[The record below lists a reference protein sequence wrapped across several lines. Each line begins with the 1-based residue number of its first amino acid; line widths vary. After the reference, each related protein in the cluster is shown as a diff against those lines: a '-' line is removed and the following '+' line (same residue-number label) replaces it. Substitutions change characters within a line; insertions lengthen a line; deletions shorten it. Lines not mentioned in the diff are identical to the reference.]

1 MATILRPWQRVNQ
14 LKQFVNSLVYLH
26 KLAHFFAIRRPVIGL
41 VITSFVSRKSLAV
54 PTSVL
59 EWRRFI
65 IGLREFMS
73 QLLSFD
79 EYCDLLAPVGALNS
93 PAELHGMLCG
103 QLSGG
108 ARPGLA
114 KWQAMALEFLDLV
127 DLDAELISAQLRQA
141 IAEMY
146 TGTLQALED
155 EAMGFSLILP
165 DEDTDMGQRLQ
176 ALAQWC
182 HGFLTGFGS
191 SGLSGDQSF
200 SPESAE
206 ALRDFAAIVQI
217 GTDEE
222 DNEQSEADLF
232 EVSEYVRIAAI
243 NLFLEFSPP
252 SQNEQAKPGP
262 GGMIH

>member
-1 MATILRPWQRVNQ
+1 
-14 LKQFVNSLVYLH
+14 
-26 KLAHFFAIRRPVIGL
+26 
-41 VITSFVSRKSLAV
+41 
-54 PTSVL
+54 
-59 EWRRFI
+59 
-65 IGLREFMS
+65 MS

-79 EYCDLLAPVGALNS
+79 EYCDFFAPIGALNS

-114 KWQAMALEFLDLV
+114 KWQQMALVFLDLV
-127 DLDAELISAQLRQA
+127 DLDDKLISAELRQA

-146 TGTLQALED
+146 SNTLLALED
-155 EAMGFSLILP
+155 EAMGFSLVLP
-165 DEDTDMGQRLQ
+165 DEDTEMSQRLQ
-176 ALAQWC
+176 ALSQWC

-191 SGLSGDQSF
+191 SGLSGEQSF

-217 GTDEE
+217 GTDE
-222 DNEQSEADLF
+222 DDSEQSESDLF
-232 EVSEYVRIAAI
+232 EVCEYVRLAAV

-252 SQNEQAKPGP
+252 SGEGKKQPG
-262 GGMIH
+262 IVH

>member
-1 MATILRPWQRVNQ
+1 
-14 LKQFVNSLVYLH
+14 
-26 KLAHFFAIRRPVIGL
+26 
-41 VITSFVSRKSLAV
+41 
-54 PTSVL
+54 
-59 EWRRFI
+59 
-65 IGLREFMS
+65 MS

-79 EYCDLLAPVGALNS
+79 EYCDFLAPVGALNS

-114 KWQAMALEFLDLV
+114 KWSQMALAFLDLV
-127 DLDAELISAQLRQA
+127 DLDEKLISAELRQA

-146 TGTLQALED
+146 SNTLLALED

-165 DEDTDMGQRLQ
+165 DDDTDMSQRLQ
-176 ALAQWC
+176 ALSQWC

-191 SGLSGDQSF
+191 SGLSGEQSF

-217 GTDEE
+217 GTDE
-222 DNEQSEADLF
+222 DDSDQSESDLF
-232 EVSEYVRIAAI
+232 EVCEYVRLAAV

-252 SQNEQAKPGP
+252 SREGQKKPG
-262 GGMIH
+262 IVH